1 MAPSFDQLREADL
14 DDDEFNEDEIDISDL
29 REKFEVQLELG
40 YDAFVVIDGLPEVT
54 KDQAPKLIK
63 FLLKKLNTVGKT
75 REDLIYMPL
84 DAEGKSQRFAFV
96 EYSSAA
102 EAAAATR
109 QLDGVPLDKKHTLRV
124 NKLTDIER
132 YGREGRVDETYVP
145 PEIEEFHEKEHLR
158 WWLKDPSGR
167 GRDQF
172 VMYRGDSVGVFW
184 NNEKDQP
191 ENIVDRQH
199 WTEAFIQWSPLGTY
213 LTSVHQ
219 QGVQLWAGQSWSR
232 AARFAHPFVNLV
244 AFSPNEKYI
253 VTWSNRPISIPETGH
268 PALSVD
274 DEGKNYV
281 IWDIE
286 TGTPLRSFA
295 NLDAPKGEEGKPPP
309 KMQWPAFKW
318 SADDKYVAR
327 LTPGAS
333 ISVYELPRM
342 NLLDKTS
349 IKIEGVVD
357 FDWAP
362 ATAQREGVKT
372 YEQLLAFW
380 QPGTGSNPAK
390 VGVMSIP
397 SKEIVRSLNL
407 FNVSDAKLH
416 WQSDAT
422 YLCVKV
428 DRHSKSKKSQA
439 TTLEIFR
446 VREKGIPVEV
456 VDTIKDTVI
465 NFAWEP
471 KGDRFALITTTE
483 PVGPTAVPPKTSV
496 SFFCPEKSKGP
507 HAGNFKLLRTLDK
520 KNSNAIYWSPKG
532 RFVVIATIANQ
543 QSSDLDFYDVD
554 FEGEKAESVKDLTAN
569 LQLMNT
575 ADHYGVTDVEWDPSG
590 RFVATWASA
599 WKHAMENGYHIYDF
613 KGEALREE
621 PVEKFKQFAWRP
633 RPPTLLTKEEQ
644 KQIRKNL
651 REYSRVFEQEDADR
665 GASADLAVVE
675 ARRRVL
681 DEWYAWRAEV
691 EAEVAEEREILGLPK
706 DPHAALLEAKT
717 KELASTEGVSTENDR
732 VIEEIVED
740 VLEEHEEV
748 VG

>member
-1 MAPSFDQLREADL
+1 MESLCGKQGLWFTFSFIESGTWFLT
-14 DDDEFNEDEIDISDL
+14 
-29 REKFEVQLELG
+29 VCLG
-40 YDAFVVIDGLPEVT
+40 GF
-54 KDQAPKLIK
+54 
-63 FLLKKLNTVGKT
+63 
-75 REDLIYMPL
+75 
-84 DAEGKSQRFAFV
+84 SFAFV

-102 EAAAATR
+102 EAQAATR

-124 NKLTDIER
+124 NKITDIER
-132 YGREGRVDETYVP
+132 YGREGRVDEKYVP
-145 PEIEEFHEKEHLR
+145 PVIEEFTEKEHLR

-172 VMYRGDSVGVFW
+172 VMYRGESVGVFW

-199 WTEAFIQWSPLGTY
+199 WTEAFLQWSPLGTY

-219 QGVQLWAGQSWSR
+219 QGVQLWAGASWSR

-286 TGTPLRSFA
+286 TAAPLRSFA

-362 ATAQREGVKT
+362 ATPQREGVKT
-372 YEQLLAFW
+372 YEQLFTFW

-390 VGVMSIP
+390 VGMMSIP
-397 SKEIVRSLNL
+397 SKEVVRSLNL

-416 WQSDAT
+416 WQLDAA

-446 VREKGIPVEV
+446 VKEKGIPVEV

-554 FEGEKAESVKDLTAN
+554 FEGEKPESAKDLTAN

-599 WKHAMENGYHIYDF
+599 WKHAVRVIVSTQGVTCNFFVHKLTNINNHRWKMDTTSTTS
-613 KGEALREE
+613 R
-621 PVEKFKQFAWRP
+621 VRP
-633 RPPTLLTKEEQ
+633 CARSPLKSSSSLLGGLDRRHCCQ
-644 KQIRKNL
+644 KTSRS
-651 REYSRVFEQEDADR
+651 RSARTCVSTAEYSSRKTPTAVRQPTSQLSRPVA
-665 GASADLAVVE
+665 ASWTSGMLGV
-675 ARRRVL
+675 RRSR
-681 DEWYAWRAEV
+681 
-691 EAEVAEEREILGLPK
+691 PK
-706 DPHAALLEAKT
+706 WWK
-717 KELASTEGVSTENDR
+717 SGRCWVSHWIHTPPC
-732 VIEEIVED
+732 
-740 VLEEHEEV
+740 
-748 VG
+748 